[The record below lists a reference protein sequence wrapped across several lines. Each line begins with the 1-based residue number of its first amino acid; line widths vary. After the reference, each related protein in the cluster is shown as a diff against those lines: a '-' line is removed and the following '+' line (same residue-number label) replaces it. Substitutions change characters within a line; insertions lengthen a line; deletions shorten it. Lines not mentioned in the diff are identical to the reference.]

1 MRVLTRLSV
10 VADVMCNLFNLLRP
24 GRLKQPRI
32 LTFKADDENDHDSL
46 NQSGAEGAE
55 GQGSSCHIPGLMSG
69 NGTDGIG
76 SSGAGV
82 TAEPAA
88 GFGVAGSAVEQ
99 QLLLQQQST
108 NSSTPVVRPTT
119 PIGERPSKLSHS

>member
-1 MRVLTRLSV
+1 MYLSL
-10 VADVMCNLFNLLRP
+10 N
-24 GRLKQPRI
+24 
-32 LTFKADDENDHDSL
+32 FKADDENDHDSL

-55 GQGSSCHIPGLMSG
+55 GQGSSGHIPGLLPG

-76 SSGAGV
+76 GSGAGGF
-82 TAEPAA
+82 TELSSAA
-88 GFGVAGSAVEQ
+88 AAAGSAVEQ

-119 PIGERPSKLSHS
+119 PIGE

>member
-1 MRVLTRLSV
+1 
-10 VADVMCNLFNLLRP
+10 MCNLLNLLRS
-24 GRLKQPRI
+24 GGLKQPRI

-76 SSGAGV
+76 SSGAGG

-119 PIGERPSKLSHS
+119 PIGERPSKLSHP

>member
-1 MRVLTRLSV
+1 MW
-10 VADVMCNLFNLLRP
+10 NLLNDSIYAATEDSNIHVS
-24 GRLKQPRI
+24 LN
-32 LTFKADDENDHDSL
+32 FKADDENDHDSL

-55 GQGSSCHIPGLMSG
+55 GQGSSSHIPGLMSG

-76 SSGAGV
+76 SSGVGG

-119 PIGERPSKLSHS
+119 PIGERSSKLSHP